1 MEVCGETAQLRC
13 VNPAHALKCKA
24 DRGLP
29 DQQPR
34 RSQAERALPFKTIR
48 EFTMQRAHI
57 GWMASV
63 GGAATLFCGLLA
75 IDPQLRRQ
83 AASLASGQPTGE
95 LIELNFRAQ
104 NLFLG
109 TMVYLKD
116 YSLENSTLAMFA
128 VAGLVLVIVMLRS

>member
-1 MEVCGETAQLRC
+1 
-13 VNPAHALKCKA
+13 
-24 DRGLP
+24 
-29 DQQPR
+29 
-34 RSQAERALPFKTIR
+34 
-48 EFTMQRAHI
+48 MQRAHI

-75 IDPQLRRQ
+75 IDPQLRRH

-109 TMVYLKD
+109 SMVYLKD

-128 VAGLVLVIVMLRS
+128 VSGLVLVIVMLRS